1 MKRETQTLVRHTAI
15 YTVGTLLRNVASIV
29 MLPIYTRHLNPSDY
43 GVIELLSTTVDLFA
57 VVFGLRVGEAIFRYH
72 ASYSE
77 TKDKNEVISTALIMV
92 AGLTLCGLLLLM
104 GFGRDLSLLVFGS
117 TKRAGEMRLY
127 GITLPL
133 SALVELAFIS
143 LRAEQR
149 PWSFVALSTL
159 RLVLQLSFNIYFVVI
174 EHLRVTGVIYSA
186 LLSGTIMFIVLAGYT
201 MSRIGLRFSG
211 SKARELAA
219 FSWPLVLSAVATFFF
234 TSSDRYFLRH
244 FANISEVGIY
254 SLGYRFGYMLLAVGW
269 APFGAIWDSQR
280 YVVLKSTDP
289 QAVFNK
295 TFVVV
300 SVMLIFGALGI
311 AVFAQDVLRVMSN
324 YRFWDAYQVVPMIV
338 TAYVFQAWTSFSNVG
353 LLLHNKTMHG
363 FYSTIAAAMVAAL
376 GYMILIPRFG
386 AIGAAVA
393 TLIGFA
399 ARFAWIYSVSQS
411 SYDMGL
417 RWGKVVKI
425 SGLAMAIYLLSLFV
439 PKYLAWAITVHA
451 MEMLLFVGLLL
462 VLPVFDPEE
471 RARVVALIRNPRAVM
486 AIFSGA
492 DGS

>member
-1 MKRETQTLVRHTAI
+1 MSRETQTLVRHTAI
-15 YTVGTLLRNVASIV
+15 YTVGTILRNMASIV

-43 GVIELLSTTVDLFA
+43 GVIELLSATVDLFA

-104 GFGRDLSLLVFGS
+104 GFGRELSLLAFGS

-149 PWSFVALSTL
+149 PWVFVALSTL
-159 RLVLQLSFNIYFVVI
+159 RLMLQLGFNIYFVVI

-186 LLSGTIMFIVLAGYT
+186 LLSGSIMFVVLAAYF

-244 FANISEVGIY
+244 FGNTSEVGIY
-254 SLGYRFGYMLLAVGW
+254 SLGYRFGYLLLAVGW

-280 YVVLKSTDP
+280 YVVLKSKDP
-289 QAVFNK
+289 QTVFNK
-295 TFVVV
+295 TFVVI
-300 SVMLIFGALGI
+300 SAALIFGALGI
-311 AVFAQDVLRVMSN
+311 SMFAQDVLRIMSN
-324 YRFWDAYQVVPMIV
+324 YRFWGAYQVAPMIV
-338 TAYVFQAWTSFSNVG
+338 VAYVFQAWTSFTNVG
-353 LLLHNKTMHG
+353 LLLHDKTMHT
-363 FYSTIAAAMVAAL
+363 FYSTVAAAMVAAL
-376 GYMILIPRFG
+376 GYLILIPRFG

-399 ARFAWIYSVSQS
+399 ARFVWIYSVSQS
-411 SYDMGL
+411 CYDMGL

-425 SGLAMAIYLLSLFV
+425 CSVAAAVYLLSRFV
-439 PKYLAWAITVHA
+439 PANLVWAIIVHA
-451 MEMLLFVGLLL
+451 MEMLLFAGLLL

-471 RARVVALIRNPRAVM
+471 RARIVAIIRNPKAVR
-486 AIFSGA
+486 AIFSGV